1 MKCKL
6 CGNTKLLKMQ
16 TINVDKIKIGY
27 KIDVSKYFKANEF
40 VEYKCSNC
48 QIKSF
53 SDVAPGDSEFYD
65 FLQEQPM
72 YYETDKGE
80 FRKAIELI
88 SKYSPNKLL
97 EIGAGRGYFLEKIKD
112 SFEVK
117 ASEYSEKSL
126 SYLKSKNIFLDED
139 GDLYDFIVS
148 FQVFEHVDNL
158 RDLLSFVDKKLDI
171 NGYLFVT
178 VPNNDSDYFQETFDI
193 LDYPPHHMHQFNEY
207 ALKYIA
213 KEMNYE
219 LLEYWIEPMRIE
231 HYSSIIRQ
239 RRKKIM
245 HRFKFVSKIFALID
259 YLFLPYAYD
268 NKAVGHTHGVLLQK
282 QR

>member
-6 CGNTKLLKMQ
+6 CGNEKLIKMQ
-16 TINVDKIKIGY
+16 TINVDNIQVGY
-27 KIDVSKYFKANEF
+27 EINVSKYFMSNEF

-48 QIKSF
+48 QINF
-53 SDVAPGDSEFYD
+53 FDNAIPGDSEFYD

-80 FRKAIELI
+80 FRRAIELI
-88 SKYSPNKLL
+88 SKYSPSKLL

-112 SFEVK
+112 SYEVR
-117 ASEYSEKSL
+117 ASEYSKKSL
-126 SYLKSKNIFLDED
+126 NYLKSKNISLDKD
-139 GDLYDFIVS
+139 NDLYDFIVS

-158 RDLLSFVDKKLDI
+158 RDLLNFVDRKLEAS
-171 NGYLFVT
+171 GHLFIT
-178 VPNNDSDYFQETFDI
+178 VPNNDSNYFQETFDI
-193 LDYPPHHMHQFNEY
+193 LDYPPHHMYQFNEY

-239 RRKKIM
+239 RRKKII
-245 HRFKFVSKIFALID
+245 HKFKFVSKVFSLID
-259 YLFLPYAYD
+259 YLLIPYNYD
-268 NKAVGHTHGVLLQK
+268 SKAIGHTHGILLQK
-282 QR
+282 RK